1 LALEIICNLLFD
13 IFSIIIH
20 KNQNRIKRLIM
31 NKQIKTYPHPI
42 LLIKSQPVAEI
53 TQEIRD
59 TLDEMVRIMV
69 AYQGIGLAAP
79 QIGISQRL
87 ITTMVNSRLFQV
99 VNPLIDWQN
108 GEESDVEGCLSIPKE
123 YYTVNRAKE
132 VVLRGLNPEGK
143 EICVLVSDLLARVF
157 QHEIDHLD
165 GILINSKG
173 KRYEYESIAETN
185 Y

>member
-1 LALEIICNLLFD
+1 MDRRIIKHPN
-13 IFSIIIH
+13 
-20 KNQNRIKRLIM
+20 
-31 NKQIKTYPHPI
+31 PI
-42 LLIKSQPVAEI
+42 LLAKSQPVEDI

-59 TLDEMVRIMV
+59 TLDEMVRIM
-69 AYQGIGLAAP
+69 AAHKGIGLAAP

-87 ITTMVNSRLFQV
+87 ITVIVNSRLYQV
-99 VNPLIDWQN
+99 VNPFITWQN
-108 GEESDVEGCLSIPKE
+108 GEESYVEGCLSIPKE
-123 YYTVNRAKE
+123 YYEVNRAKE
-132 VVLRGLNPEGK
+132 IVLQGLNPEGK

-173 KRYEYESIAETN
+173 KRYEDELGAEAS

>member
-1 LALEIICNLLFD
+1 MT
-13 IFSIIIH
+13 
-20 KNQNRIKRLIM
+20 KK
-31 NKQIKTYPHPI
+31 IKTYPHPI
-42 LLIKSQPVAEI
+42 LLAKSQPVEDI

-69 AYQGIGLAAP
+69 AYKGIGLAAP

-87 ITTMVNSRLFQV
+87 ITVMVNSRLYQV
-99 VNPLIDWQN
+99 VNPLVAWQN
-108 GEESDVEGCLSIPKE
+108 GEQSDVEGCLSIPNE
-123 YYTVNRAKE
+123 HYEVDRAKE
-132 VVLRGLNPEGK
+132 IVVQGLNPEGK
-143 EICVLVSDLLARVF
+143 EICILAENLLARVF

-173 KRYEYESIAETN
+173 KRYEDESMVEAS

>member
-1 LALEIICNLLFD
+1 MIKEVIVN
-13 IFSIIIH
+13 
-20 KNQNRIKRLIM
+20 KRIKI
-31 NKQIKTYPHPI
+31 YPNPI
-42 LLIKSQPVAEI
+42 LLAKSQPIEEI
-53 TQEIRD
+53 DQTIRD

-69 AYQGIGLAAP
+69 AYKGIGLAAP

-87 ITTMVNSRLFQV
+87 ITVMVNSRLYQV
-99 VNPLIDWQN
+99 VNPLITWQN
-108 GEESDVEGCLSIPKE
+108 GEESDVEGCLSIPNE
-123 YYTVNRAKE
+123 YYEVNRAKE
-132 VVLRGLNPEGK
+132 IVLQGLNPEGK

-173 KRYEYESIAETN
+173 KRYEYESGAGAS

>member
-1 LALEIICNLLFD
+1 MDKSIKIYPQPVLLA
-13 IFSIIIH
+13 
-20 KNQNRIKRLIM
+20 
-31 NKQIKTYPHPI
+31 
-42 LLIKSQPVAEI
+42 KSQPIDEI
-53 TQEIRD
+53 DQTIRD

-69 AYQGIGLAAP
+69 EHKGIGLAAP

-87 ITTMVNSRLFQV
+87 ITVMANSRLYQV
-99 VNPLIDWQN
+99 VNPLITWQN
-108 GEESDVEGCLSIPKE
+108 REESDVEGCLSIPKE

-132 VVLRGLNPEGK
+132 IVLQGLNPEGK

-173 KRYEYESIAETN
+173 KRYENELGDEASY
-185 Y
+185 

>member
-1 LALEIICNLLFD
+1 MT
-13 IFSIIIH
+13 
-20 KNQNRIKRLIM
+20 KK
-31 NKQIKTYPHPI
+31 IKTYPHPI
-42 LLIKSQPVAEI
+42 LLAKSQPVEDI

-69 AYQGIGLAAP
+69 AYKGIGLAAP
-79 QIGISQRL
+79 QIGISRRL
-87 ITTMVNSRLFQV
+87 ITVMVNSRLYQV
-99 VNPLIDWQN
+99 VNPLVAWQN
-108 GEESDVEGCLSIPKE
+108 GEASDVEGCLSIPNE
-123 YYTVNRAKE
+123 YYEVDRAKE
-132 VVLRGLNPEGK
+132 IVLQGLNPEGK

-173 KRYEYESIAETN
+173 KRYEYESMAEAS

>member
-1 LALEIICNLLFD
+1 MIKEVIVN
-13 IFSIIIH
+13 
-20 KNQNRIKRLIM
+20 KRIKI
-31 NKQIKTYPHPI
+31 YPNPI
-42 LLIKSQPVAEI
+42 LLAKSQPIEEI
-53 TQEIRD
+53 DQTIRD

-69 AYQGIGLAAP
+69 AYKGIGLAAP

-87 ITTMVNSRLFQV
+87 ITVMVNSRLYQV
-99 VNPLIDWQN
+99 VNPQITWQN
-108 GEESDVEGCLSIPKE
+108 GQYSDVEGCLSIPNE
-123 YYTVNRAKE
+123 YYEVNRAKE
-132 VVLRGLNPEGK
+132 IVLQGLNPEGK

-173 KRYEYESIAETN
+173 KRYEYESGAGAS

>member
-1 LALEIICNLLFD
+1 MN
-13 IFSIIIH
+13 
-20 KNQNRIKRLIM
+20 KRIKI
-31 NKQIKTYPHPI
+31 YPHPI
-42 LLIKSQPVAEI
+42 LLAKSQPVEEI
-53 TQEIRD
+53 DQTIRD

-69 AYQGIGLAAP
+69 AYKGIGLAAP

-87 ITTMVNSRLFQV
+87 ITVMVNSRLYQV
-99 VNPLIDWQN
+99 VNPMVAWQN
-108 GEESDVEGCLSIPKE
+108 GKASDVEGCLSIPNE
-123 YYTVNRAKE
+123 YYEVNRAKE
-132 VVLRGLNPEGK
+132 IVLQGLNPEGK

-173 KRYEYESIAETN
+173 KRYEYETEAGAS